1 MSSPPISLKVRLEL
15 AAQIDQVSASRKPLC
30 RLAQA
35 TALATQA
42 LCQTHGAV
50 WVRDTEPM
58 TLSLPMWAAEI
69 LQAAWREVLG

>member
-15 AAQIDQVSASRKPLC
+15 ATQIDQVSASRSLLC

-42 LCQTHGAV
+42 LYQTHGAV
-50 WVRDTEPM
+50 WVRDTEPV

-69 LQAAWREVLG
+69 FQEAGREVLG